1 MEPRGYPYPSGVPEL
16 SPPVAKQVSHRLERP
31 TGPVDDPWFWLA
43 DRDDPD
49 VEAYLNAE
57 NDHTAAWF
65 APHDELVEELFG
77 EIRSRVREDDL
88 SPAVCKGPW
97 WYATR
102 TVTDAAYPVHC
113 RGASADTAT
122 EFVLLDENVEAQ
134 GHEHFDLGAFDIS
147 PDHRLLAWASDVD
160 GSERYTLRIRNLS
173 VGDIDTPH
181 DLDDRIEGTSWGGT
195 AWSTDATCLFYVMP
209 DAAMRPYRV
218 WRHVVGT
225 PASDDVMVWEEP
237 DERFFVH
244 LERTRSDAWIVIASA
259 SHTSSEVWVLAADT
273 PHAAPTMVR
282 ARVDDV
288 EYSLDDAGDRFV
300 IVTNLDAVDFR
311 VMTAPHHRPDEWTE
325 LIAHEAGRRIIAVE
339 PFAGHVVVHW
349 WRQAQQELMVC
360 FPDGSRRAITGLA
373 EPHDLELDANPQ
385 WHTDTL
391 RYRVQSLTTPPTILD
406 EHLHTGEQT
415 VVKVLPT
422 PNVDLGRYTARRL
435 WATAPDGVAVP
446 VDVVYRS
453 DLVLDGT
460 APCVVYG
467 YGAYEA
473 SMPPWFSVA
482 RLSLV
487 DRGWVWALAHPRG
500 GGELGRQWYL
510 DGKLLA
516 KRSTFTDTLAVADHL
531 VHEGLAAPDRLAVRG
546 GSAGGLLVGAC
557 LAMRPERWRAAVA
570 EVPFVDVV
578 TTMSDPSLPL
588 TVTEWEEW
596 GDPRAEPYASYIA
609 GYSPYDLTTP
619 EVAAAMAALYVT
631 AGLNDPRVSYH
642 EPAKWVAKL
651 RALGAGTSPK
661 QSVLLRCEMG
671 AGHGGATGRYDRWR
685 DEARILAFLLVTTS

>member
-1 MEPRGYPYPSGVPEL
+1 VPEL
-16 SPPVAKQVSHRLERP
+16 SPPTAKQVHQRHHRP
-31 TGPVDDPWFWLA
+31 TGDVDDAWAWLA
-43 DRDDPD
+43 DRTDPD

-57 NDHTAAWF
+57 NDYTTAWF
-65 APHDELVEELFG
+65 APHDELVEELFA

-88 SPAVCKGPW
+88 SAPVRKGPW
-97 WYATR
+97 WYVTR
-102 TVTDAAYPVHC
+102 TITDAAYPVHC
-113 RGASADTAT
+113 RGVSADTAT
-122 EFVLLDENVEAQ
+122 EFILLDENVEAE
-134 GHEHFDLGAFDIS
+134 GHDHFELGAFDLS
-147 PDHRLLAWASDVD
+147 PDHHLLAWASDLD
-160 GSERYTLRIRNLS
+160 GSERYTLRIRH
-173 VGDIDTPH
+173 VAPTDGAAPY

-209 DAAMRPYRV
+209 DAAMRPYQV

-225 PASDDVMVWEEP
+225 PATHDVLVWEEP

-244 LERTRSDAWIVIASA
+244 LERTRSDAWIVITSA
-259 SHTSSEVWVLAADT
+259 SHTSSEVWVLPAHT
-273 PHAAPTMVR
+273 PHAAPLLVR

-288 EYSLDDAGDRFV
+288 EYSVDDAGDGFV

-311 VMTAPHHRPDEWTE
+311 VMTSPYDQPHDWSEV
-325 LIAHEAGRRIIAVE
+325 IAHEPGRRIVAAE

-349 WRQAQQELMVC
+349 WRQAQQELMVR
-360 FPDGSRRAITGLA
+360 FPDGSQRTIVGLG
-373 EPHDLELDANPQ
+373 EPHNLELDANPE
-385 WHTDTL
+385 WHTDL
-391 RYRVQSLTTPPTILD
+391 VRFHLQSLTTPPTVID
-406 EHLHTGEQT
+406 EQVHSGERT

-422 PNVDLGRYTARRL
+422 PHVDLSRYTARRL

-446 VDVVYRS
+446 VDVVHRT
-453 DLVLDGT
+453 DLPTNGT

-516 KRSTFTDTLAVADHL
+516 KRTTFTDTLAVADHL
-531 VHEGLAAPDRLAVRG
+531 VEQRLAAPDALALRG

-557 LAMRPERWRAAVA
+557 ITLRPHRWRAAVA

-596 GDPRAEPYASYIA
+596 GDPRAEPFASYIA
-609 GYSPYDLTTP
+609 SYSPYDLITP
-619 EVAAAMAALYVT
+619 EVATALPALYVT

-642 EPAKWVAKL
+642 EPAKWVAKM
-651 RALGAGTSPK
+651 RALGAGTATGRV
-661 QSVLLRCEMG
+661 VLLRCEMG
-671 AGHGGATGRYDRWR
+671 AGHGGPTGRYDRWR
-685 DEARILAFLLVTTS
+685 DEARILAFLLTTAR